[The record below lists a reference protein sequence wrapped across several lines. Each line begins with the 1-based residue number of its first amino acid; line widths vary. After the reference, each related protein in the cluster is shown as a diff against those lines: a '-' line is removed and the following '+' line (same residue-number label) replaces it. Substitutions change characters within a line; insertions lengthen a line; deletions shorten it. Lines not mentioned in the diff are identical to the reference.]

1 MDIDIKKG
9 ESESLDDLA
18 SKIIEIATKYGLE
31 QNYFFLTTFNRY
43 QMQIKILSDLKK
55 TILEEGNLV
64 TKEYVK
70 GRQNVYTHPAISEYN
85 KTSTAAN
92 QTVQT
97 LIKII
102 TTLRADADGE
112 DDNKLLAFL
121 CGHK

>member
-85 KTSTAAN
+85 KTCTAAN